1 MELFLELEIVYIII
15 GIFILSIAAVVTTR
29 DFMPKGA
36 FKKGMLGVVAAMS
49 LMISFHYGMTTKR
62 MSGIEEIF
70 NSGETVICEN
80 KMRRTISRSVLLS
93 KELGW
98 KLEDHLFKNS
108 DYERDF
114 HTSRCVEWIGSKPQ
128 LEEAAKEEAA
138 KEALSKEAK
147 Q

>member
-15 GIFILSIAAVVTTR
+15 GAFILSITAVVTTR

-36 FKKGMLGVVAAMS
+36 FKKGILGVGIVMS
-49 LMISFHYGMTTKR
+49 LMIAFHYGMTTKR
-62 MSGIEEIF
+62 MNGVEEIF
-70 NSGETVICEN
+70 NAGETIICEN

-98 KLEDHLFKNS
+98 KLEDHLFKHD

-114 HTSRCVEWIGSKPQ
+114 HTSRCVDWIGSDPQ
-128 LEEAAKEEAA
+128 LEEAGKKE
-138 KEALSKEAK
+138 SKK
-147 Q
+147 